1 MTRICKQPNGKY
13 CIYSTVIDMPMCI
26 NMTIDDFYKNTTK
39 ETQRQ
44 FDLSDFE
51 NAPTLQSIYKKR
63 YNLEEITADDFDMSE
78 ERFAETMRK
87 MSDENGVFEKL
98 YTRTEW

>member
-26 NMTIDDFYKNTTK
+26 NMTIDDFYNNTTK

-44 FDLSDFE
+44 FDLSDFD
-51 NAPTLQSIYKKR
+51 NAPTLQEYLREIYD
-63 YNLEEITADDFDMSE
+63 LEEITAEDFDMSKE
-78 ERFAETMRK
+78 QFVDIMRK
-87 MSDENGVFEKL
+87 MSDKNGVFEKL